1 MDRLCFVLVVTGL
14 LLYCAEES
22 VSVCSKQINS
32 SVGTIQPPKGRRN
45 VNCTYVINNP
55 SGDPVILR
63 FLNINI
69 QNSSG
74 CVKGYIEFKDGTE
87 DTDKPVRFCGS
98 SIPRPIF
105 AVSGVL
111 TLTLVSEAPVDSNT
125 FKAEFY
131 NCSDCIKRINSTD
144 QSLDYISDPNRDP
157 LVTDLVYLIE
167 NDRPVIL
174 KFTSI
179 NLDKSKGCTFEYIQI
194 KQGTTYNSPEIGTY
208 CGKDIPKPI
217 SVPPG
222 QFSIIYHTEE
232 PFGNHGFTA
241 YIYEDNSTQFLPIP
255 SQVLEGKGKYVE
267 DRTSKTAIYVI
278 STVGF
283 CIATVFAVNGL
294 IIWKR
299 RSRQK
304 RNKVETGLDKY
315 ATLQK
320 KEQNPP
326 ADYENENINIIYNP
340 NYVVSGSPD
349 PCVITKIENVHSS
362 TPSILDDDSESPSN
376 LQSVKS
382 SGDTDTDYALE
393 EGSYYVLNIA
403 SKNKAL
409 VSGKMDDKKERKK
422 SQEYADVGFEEDSRL
437 HSTDTPDKMF
447 EGVTLK
453 ISDVHHNL

>member
-14 LLYCAEES
+14 LLYSAEES
-22 VSVCSKQINS
+22 VSVCSQQINS
-32 SVGTIQPPKGRRN
+32 SFGTIQPPKGRRN

-55 SGDPVILR
+55 TGDPVILR
-63 FLNINI
+63 FLHVNI
-69 QNSSG
+69 QNSPG
-74 CVKGYIEFKDGTE
+74 CVKNYIEVKDGTE
-87 DTDKPVRFCGS
+87 NTDEPVRFCGN

-111 TLTLVSEAPVDSNT
+111 TLTLISESPVDSNT

-131 NCSDCIKRINSTD
+131 SCSDCIKRINSTD
-144 QSLDYISDPNRDP
+144 QSLEYFSDPNREP
-157 LVTDLVYLIE
+157 LVTDFVYLIE

-179 NLDKSKGCTFEYIQI
+179 NLDKSKDCTFEYVQI
-194 KQGTTYNSPEIGTY
+194 KRGTSFNSPEVGTY
-208 CGKDIPKPI
+208 CGNDIPKPT
-217 SVPPG
+217 VLPPG
-222 QFSIIYHTEE
+222 QFSIVYHTEE
-232 PFGNHGFTA
+232 PFGNHGFTL
-241 YIYEDNSTQFLPIP
+241 YFYEDNSTQSLPIP
-255 SQVLEGKGKYVE
+255 SQVLEGRGKYVE
-267 DRTSKTAIYVI
+267 ERTSKTAIYVI

-283 CIATVFAVNGL
+283 CIATVFVVNGL

-320 KEQNPP
+320 KEQNPT

-340 NYVVSGSPD
+340 NYVVTGSPD

-376 LQSVKS
+376 NQSVKS
-382 SGDTDTDYALE
+382 NGDADADYALE

-437 HSTDTPDKMF
+437 HSMDTPDKMF

-453 ISDVHHNL
+453 ISDIHHNL